1 MNVDLQGT
9 QESVW
14 LSNVT
19 GRGPR
24 KLALRWGSC
33 AGGILGSALG
43 SSTWEGRGRREDV
56 VEGE

>member
-9 QESVW
+9 QESIW

-19 GRGPR
+19 GRGP